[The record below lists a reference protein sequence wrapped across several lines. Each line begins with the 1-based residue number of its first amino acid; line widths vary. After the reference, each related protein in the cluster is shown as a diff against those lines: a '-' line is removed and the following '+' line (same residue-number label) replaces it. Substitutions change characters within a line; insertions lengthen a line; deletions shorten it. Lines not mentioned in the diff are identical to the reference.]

1 MTKKGIVV
9 IGAGGMAREVRWLIE
24 DLNAA
29 EPQYEF
35 LGYVVSDLNKVGPH
49 DSKSKILGDY
59 LWLQSNLTKVDAV
72 TIGIGTPASRL
83 KVARELKGML
93 GGVEF
98 PSLVHPT
105 AILDRKS
112 AEIEEGVLVCA
123 AVVATV
129 NITLRAFALC
139 NFGCTLGHEVTVG
152 RGVVINPGANISGGV
167 VLGDGVQVSTGAQ
180 VLQYLTVGEG
190 ATVGAGA
197 VVTKNVLPGVT
208 VVGIPAKVLGRT
220 GPSSR

>member
-1 MTKKGIVV
+1 MTKKTIVV

-24 DLNAA
+24 DLNAV

-49 DSKSKILGDY
+49 DSKAEILGDY
-59 LWLQSNLTKVDAV
+59 LWLESNRAKVDAV

-83 KVARELKGML
+83 KVARELKGLL
-93 GGVEF
+93 GEGEF

-112 AEIEEGVLVCA
+112 AKIEEGVLVCA
-123 AVVATV
+123 GVVATV

-197 VVTKNVLPGVT
+197 VVTKDVPPGVT
-208 VVGIPAKVLGRT
+208 VVGIPAKVLGR
-220 GPSSR
+220 